1 MRENLGKKDDYAY
14 QNLFSMNQPKE
25 QGGWYT
31 T

>member
-14 QNLFSMNQPKE
+14 QNLISMNQPKE